1 MDTRLLKYFVAV
13 AEHKNITHAANALHI
28 AQPALSVAIKKL
40 ESQLELDLFRR
51 NDRKISLTHEGET
64 LLSHAKLILQQ
75 LDDAGLAMKELRG
88 LEKGEV
94 RLGVPSIMGTYYF
107 PDVLM
112 AFKSRYPKLKLTII
126 EAGAQS
132 IQKMLLDGEIDLGIT
147 QVNDLPE
154 ELDSDHLLR
163 SQMVVVVSTDH
174 EFANKKSVSFKE
186 FFSQELIMFKQG
198 YFHRERLDA
207 ICRQENLIANFSF
220 ETNLLPVILK
230 IVKRDFA
237 ISALLEL
244 ATENE
249 PDIVSIPFSD
259 PIFLDISIAWRKN
272 GYLSKADRTF
282 LDFVKQNH

>member
-13 AEHKNITHAANALHI
+13 AEHQNITHAAKALYI

-40 ESQLELDLFRR
+40 ESQLELELFRR
-51 NDRKISLTHEGET
+51 NDRKIALTNEGEV
-64 LLSHAKLILQQ
+64 LLTHAKLILQQ
-75 LDDAGLAMKELRG
+75 IDDATLAMKELRG

-112 AFKSRYPKLKLTII
+112 AFKSRYPKLKLTMV

-147 QVNDLPE
+147 QVRNLPE
-154 ELDSDHLLR
+154 DLDSDHLLR
-163 SQMVVVVSTDH
+163 SQMVAVVSPEH
-174 EFANKKSVSFKE
+174 EFSTKETLSFKE
-186 FFSQELIMFKQG
+186 FFSQELVMFKQG
-198 YFHRERLDA
+198 YFHRERLDS
-207 ICRQENLIANFSF
+207 ICKQENLTADFSF

-244 ATENE
+244 ATANE
-249 PDIVSIPFSD
+249 PDIVSIPFSE
-259 PIFLDISIAWRKN
+259 PIFLDISIAWRKK
-272 GYLSKADRTF
+272 GYLSRADRTF
-282 LDFVKQNH
+282 LEFVKNNH

>member
-1 MDTRLLKYFVAV
+1 MNTRLLKYFVSV
-13 AEHKNITHAANALHI
+13 AEHKNITHAANTLHI

-40 ESQLELDLFRR
+40 ENELELELFRR
-51 NDRKISLTHEGET
+51 HERKISLTHEGEV
-64 LLSHAKLILQQ
+64 LLTHAKLILQQ
-75 LDDAGLAMKELRG
+75 LDDANLAMKELRG

-112 AFKSRYPKLKLTII
+112 AFKSRYPKLKLTMI

-147 QVNDLPE
+147 QVRNLPE

-163 SQMVVVVSTDH
+163 SQMVAVVSTEH
-174 EFANKKSVSFKE
+174 EFAPKKTLSYSE
-186 FFSQELIMFKQG
+186 FFSQELVMFKQG
-198 YFHRERLDA
+198 YFHREQLDS
-207 ICRQENLIANFSF
+207 ICKQEKLTANFSF
-220 ETNLLPVILK
+220 ETNLLAVILK

-244 ATENE
+244 ATENK
-249 PDIVSIPFSD
+249 PDIVSIPFSE

-272 GYLSKADRTF
+272 GYLSRADRTF
-282 LDFVKQNH
+282 LEFVKQNH

>member
-13 AEHKNITHAANALHI
+13 AEHQNITHAAKALYI

-40 ESQLELDLFRR
+40 ESQLELELFRR
-51 NDRKISLTHEGET
+51 NDRKIALTNEGEV
-64 LLSHAKLILQQ
+64 LLTHAKLILQQ
-75 LDDAGLAMKELRG
+75 IDDATLAMKELRG

-112 AFKSRYPKLKLTII
+112 AFKSRYPKLKLTMV

-147 QVNDLPE
+147 QVRNLPE
-154 ELDSDHLLR
+154 DLDSDHLLR
-163 SQMVVVVSTDH
+163 SQMVAVVSPEH
-174 EFANKKSVSFKE
+174 EFSTKETLSFKE
-186 FFSQELIMFKQG
+186 FFSQELVMFKQG
-198 YFHRERLDA
+198 YFHRERLDS
-207 ICRQENLIANFSF
+207 ICKQENLTADFSF

-244 ATENE
+244 ATANE
-249 PDIVSIPFSD
+249 PDIVSIPFSE
-259 PIFLDISIAWRKN
+259 PIFLDISIAWRKK
-272 GYLSKADRTF
+272 GYLSRADRTF
-282 LDFVKQNH
+282 LEFVKQNN

>member
-13 AEHKNITHAANALHI
+13 AEHQNITHAAKALYI

-40 ESQLELDLFRR
+40 ESQLELELFRR
-51 NDRKISLTHEGET
+51 NDRKIALTNEGEV
-64 LLSHAKLILQQ
+64 LLTHAKLILQQ
-75 LDDAGLAMKELRG
+75 IDDATLAMKELRG

-112 AFKSRYPKLKLTII
+112 AFKSRYPKLKLTMV

-147 QVNDLPE
+147 QVRNLPE
-154 ELDSDHLLR
+154 DLDSDHLLR
-163 SQMVVVVSTDH
+163 SQMVAVVSPEH
-174 EFANKKSVSFKE
+174 EFSTKETLSFKE
-186 FFSQELIMFKQG
+186 FFSQELVMFKQG
-198 YFHRERLDA
+198 YFHRERLDS
-207 ICRQENLIANFSF
+207 ICKQENLTADFSF

-244 ATENE
+244 ATANK
-249 PDIVSIPFSD
+249 PDIVSIPFSE
-259 PIFLDISIAWRKN
+259 PIFLDISIAWRKK
-272 GYLSKADRTF
+272 GYLSRADRTF
-282 LDFVKQNH
+282 LEFVKNNH

>member
-13 AEHKNITHAANALHI
+13 AEHQNITHAAKALHI

-40 ESQLELDLFRR
+40 ESQLELELFRR
-51 NDRKISLTHEGET
+51 NERKIALTHEGEV
-64 LLSHAKLILQQ
+64 LLTHAKLILQQ
-75 LDDAGLAMKELRG
+75 LDDATLAMKELRG

-112 AFKSRYPKLKLTII
+112 AFKSRYPKLKLTMV

-147 QVNDLPE
+147 QVRNLPE

-163 SQMVVVVSTDH
+163 SQMVAVVSPEH
-174 EFANKKSVSFKE
+174 EFATKETLSFKE
-186 FFSQELIMFKQG
+186 FFSQELVMFKQG
-198 YFHRERLDA
+198 YFHRERLDS
-207 ICRQENLIANFSF
+207 ICKQENLTADFSF

-249 PDIVSIPFSD
+249 PDIISIPFSE
-259 PIFLDISIAWRKN
+259 PIFLDISIAWRKK
-272 GYLSKADRTF
+272 GYLSRADRTF
-282 LDFVKQNH
+282 LEFVKQNH

>member
-1 MDTRLLKYFVAV
+1 MDTRLLTYFVSI
-13 AEHKNITHAANALHI
+13 AEHKNMTHAARALHI

-40 ESQLELDLFRR
+40 ENQLELELFRR
-51 NDRKISLTHEGET
+51 DERKMILTHEGEV
-64 LLSHAKLILQQ
+64 LLTHAKQILQQ
-75 LDDAGLAMKELRG
+75 LDDATLAMKELRG

-112 AFKSRYPKLKLTII
+112 AFKSRYPKLKLTIVD
-126 EAGAQS
+126 AGAQS

-147 QVNDLPE
+147 QIKNLPN

-163 SQMVVVVSTDH
+163 SQMVAVVSNEH
-174 EFANKKSVSFKE
+174 EFSDKKSLTFSE
-186 FFSQELIMFKQG
+186 FFSQELVMFKQG
-198 YFHRERLDA
+198 YFHREKLDA
-207 ICRQENLIANFSF
+207 ICKQEGLTANFSF
-220 ETNLLPVILK
+220 ETNLLAVIMK

-249 PDIVSIPFSD
+249 PDIVSIPFSE
-259 PIFLDISIAWRKN
+259 PIYLDISIAWRKN

-282 LDFVKQNH
+282 LEFVKQNH

>member
-13 AEHKNITHAANALHI
+13 AEHQNITHAAKALHI

-40 ESQLELDLFRR
+40 ESQLELELFRR
-51 NDRKISLTHEGET
+51 NERKIALTHEGEV
-64 LLSHAKLILQQ
+64 LLTHAKLILQQ
-75 LDDAGLAMKELRG
+75 LDDATLAMKELRG

-112 AFKSRYPKLKLTII
+112 AFKSRYPKLKLTMV

-147 QVNDLPE
+147 QVRNLPE

-163 SQMVVVVSTDH
+163 SQMVAVVSPEH
-174 EFANKKSVSFKE
+174 EFSTKETLSFKE
-186 FFSQELIMFKQG
+186 FFSQELVMFKQG
-198 YFHRERLDA
+198 YFHRERLDS
-207 ICRQENLIANFSF
+207 ICKQENLTADFSF

-249 PDIVSIPFSD
+249 PDIVSIPFSE
-259 PIFLDISIAWRKN
+259 PIFLDISIAWRKK
-272 GYLSKADRTF
+272 GYLSRADRTF
-282 LDFVKQNH
+282 LEFVKQNH

>member
-13 AEHKNITHAANALHI
+13 AEHQNITHAAKALHI

-40 ESQLELDLFRR
+40 ESQLELELFRR
-51 NDRKISLTHEGET
+51 NERTIALTHEGEV
-64 LLSHAKLILQQ
+64 LLIHAKLILQQ
-75 LDDAGLAMKELRG
+75 LDDATLAMKELRG

-112 AFKSRYPKLKLTII
+112 AFKSRYPKLKLTMV

-147 QVNDLPE
+147 QVRNLPE

-163 SQMVVVVSTDH
+163 SQMVAVVSPEH
-174 EFANKKSVSFKE
+174 EFSTKETLSFKE
-186 FFSQELIMFKQG
+186 FFSQELVMFKQG
-198 YFHRERLDA
+198 YFHRERLDS
-207 ICRQENLIANFSF
+207 ICKQENLTADFSF

-230 IVKRDFA
+230 IVKQDFA

-249 PDIVSIPFSD
+249 PDIVSIPFSE
-259 PIFLDISIAWRKN
+259 PIFLDISIAWRKK
-272 GYLSKADRTF
+272 GYLSRADRTF
-282 LDFVKQNH
+282 LEFVKQNN

>member
-13 AEHKNITHAANALHI
+13 AEHQNITHAAKALHI

-40 ESQLELDLFRR
+40 ESQLELELFRR
-51 NDRKISLTHEGET
+51 NERKIALTHEGEV
-64 LLSHAKLILQQ
+64 LLIHAKLILQQ
-75 LDDAGLAMKELRG
+75 LDDATLAMKELRG

-112 AFKSRYPKLKLTII
+112 AFKSRYPKLKLTMV

-147 QVNDLPE
+147 QVRNLPE

-163 SQMVVVVSTDH
+163 SQMVAVVSPEH
-174 EFANKKSVSFKE
+174 EFSTKETLSFKE
-186 FFSQELIMFKQG
+186 FFSQELVMFKQG
-198 YFHRERLDA
+198 YFHRERLDS
-207 ICRQENLIANFSF
+207 ICKQENLTADFSF

-230 IVKRDFA
+230 IVKQDFA

-249 PDIVSIPFSD
+249 PDIVSIPFSE
-259 PIFLDISIAWRKN
+259 PIFLDISIAWRKK
-272 GYLSKADRTF
+272 GYLSRADRTF
-282 LDFVKQNH
+282 LEFVKQNN

>member
-13 AEHKNITHAANALHI
+13 AEYKNITHAANSLHI
-28 AQPALSVAIKKL
+28 AQPALSVAINKL
-40 ESQLELDLFRR
+40 ETELELELFRR
-51 NDRKISLTHEGET
+51 HERKISLTHEGET
-64 LLSHAKLILQQ
+64 LLNHAKLILQQ
-75 LDDAGLAMKELRG
+75 LDDASLAMKELRG

-94 RLGVPSIMGTYYF
+94 RFGVPSIMGTYYF

-112 AFKSRYPKLKLTII
+112 AFKSRYPKLKLTMV

-147 QVNDLPE
+147 QVRDLPD

-163 SQMVVVVSTDH
+163 SQMMAVVSTDH
-174 EFANKKSVSFKE
+174 EFANKKSLSYSE
-186 FFSQELIMFKQG
+186 FFSQELAMFKQG
-198 YFHRERLDA
+198 YFHREKLDS
-207 ICRQENLIANFSF
+207 ICKQENLTANFSF
-220 ETNLLPVILK
+220 ETNLLAVILK

-249 PDIVSIPFSD
+249 PDIISIPFSD

-282 LDFVKQNH
+282 LEFVKNNH

>member
-13 AEHKNITHAANALHI
+13 AEHQNITHAANALYI

-40 ESQLELDLFRR
+40 EGQLELELLRR
-51 NDRKISLTHEGET
+51 HERRITLTHEGET
-64 LLSHAKLILQQ
+64 LLKHAKLILQQ
-75 LDDAGLAMKELRG
+75 LDDATLAMKELRG

-112 AFKSRYPKLKLTII
+112 AFKSRYPKLKLTMV

-147 QVNDLPE
+147 QVRDLPDA
-154 ELDSDHLLR
+154 LDSDHLLR
-163 SQMVVVVSTDH
+163 SQMVAVVSPEH
-174 EFANKKSVSFKE
+174 EFATKKTLSFKE
-186 FFSQELIMFKQG
+186 FFSQELVMFKQG
-198 YFHRERLDA
+198 YFHRERLDT
-207 ICRQENLIANFSF
+207 ICQQKNLTANFSF

-244 ATENE
+244 ATANE
-249 PDIVSIPFSD
+249 PDIISIPFSE
-259 PIFLDISIAWRKN
+259 PLFLDISIAWRKN

>member
-13 AEHKNITHAANALHI
+13 AEHKNITHAAKSLHI

-40 ESQLELDLFRR
+40 ETELELDLFRR
-51 NDRKISLTHEGET
+51 HERKISLTHEGET
-64 LLSHAKLILQQ
+64 LFSHAKLILQQ
-75 LDDAGLAMKELRG
+75 LDDASLAMKELRG

-94 RLGVPSIMGTYYF
+94 RFGVPSIMGTYYF
-107 PDVLM
+107 PEVLM
-112 AFKSRYPKLKLTII
+112 AFKSRYPKLKLTMV

-147 QVNDLPE
+147 QVRDLPD

-163 SQMVVVVSTDH
+163 SQMMAVVSTDH
-174 EFANKKSVSFKE
+174 EFSNKESLSYSE
-186 FFSQELIMFKQG
+186 FFSQELVMFKQG
-198 YFHRERLDA
+198 YFHRARLDA
-207 ICRQENLIANFSF
+207 ICKQENLTANFSF
-220 ETNLLPVILK
+220 ETNLLAVILK